1 MNAHSRTLR
10 HRIVIRILVITL
22 FGFFPMQMALAQ
34 RIDFL
39 YSHGYNLKG
48 SSMDSLHDE
57 LSDLLSPAP
66 KSEAPSLPYT
76 YMPDHAGPG
85 SGGDDDRENDADSD
99 ITSQAILQRTV
110 TDTDSITRQARMLDE
125 PLTKLT
131 KLEGN
136 DGVILVGQSQGGI
149 RAREYLQN
157 VSLKDGLGAGRDK
170 IVGLA
175 TISSPN
181 DGSNLISHGVPYLRG
196 ELQTLNTLSTIALP
210 PIYLGVRD
218 EINYFVDGLVD
229 EFGLDQ
235 PGVQD
240 MALDSP
246 LLKRINNMEYE
257 TCEWASRKE
266 TRYFLWIFPYTYTI
280 WYQECLTVQPEGFEP
295 VPDDVATMSIITA
308 NNDTDK
314 LIADFTGSGNFGPN
328 RIALGAFVTILAGV
342 AWGFAF
348 FPWLIPVA
356 IALTA
361 LATFIFNLP
370 FMHQS
375 VVGGQAHDGLF
386 TEETQDMYRRDA
398 NGEVI
403 PEFDIGGYFKETRR
417 IPEAF
422 HDFENIDNGAL
433 SDYAPVT
440 AGYLRE
446 LREQITIPSVGT
458 TP

>member
-1 MNAHSRTLR
+1 M
-10 HRIVIRILVITL
+10 
-22 FGFFPMQMALAQ
+22 
-34 RIDFL
+34 
-39 YSHGYNLKG
+39 
-48 SSMDSLHDE
+48 
-57 LSDLLSPAP
+57 
-66 KSEAPSLPYT
+66 
-76 YMPDHAGPG
+76 
-85 SGGDDDRENDADSD
+85 
-99 ITSQAILQRTV
+99 
-110 TDTDSITRQARMLDE
+110 
-125 PLTKLT
+125 
-131 KLEGN
+131 
-136 DGVILVGQSQGGI
+136 
-149 RAREYLQN
+149 QN
-157 VSLKDGLGAGRDK
+157 VSVQDGFGAKREE

-181 DGSNLISHGVPYLRG
+181 DGSNLISYGVPYLRG
-196 ELQTLNTLSTIALP
+196 ELQTLNTLSTLTLP
-210 PIYLGVRD
+210 PIYLGVRS
-218 EINYFVDGLVD
+218 EINAFVDGLV
-229 EFGLDQ
+229 EQFGLDE

-257 TCEWASRKE
+257 TCEWVSYEE

-280 WYQECLTVQPEGFEP
+280 WSQECLTVQPEGFEP
-295 VPDDVATMSIITA
+295 IPDDVATMSIITA

-314 LIADFTGSGNFGPN
+314 LIEDFMDNNTFGVN

-370 FMHQS
+370 FMHQT

-386 TEETQDMYRRDA
+386 TEETQDMYRRDE

-403 PEFDIGGYFKETRR
+403 PEFDIGGYFKATRR

-422 HDFENIDNGAL
+422 HDFEKIDNGAL
-433 SDYAPVT
+433 SGYAGETADYLEDLHARI
-440 AGYLRE
+440 LEENR
-446 LREQITIPSVGT
+446 
-458 TP
+458 